1 MENFLLISVL
11 GVLTI
16 YFYSSM
22 NVYKSLYKKIS
33 EEKEMEIEKVQ
44 NLEKLKEKFERQVE
58 YSLSTINE
66 SQESLK
72 GSRDDYQE
80 LKLKNTELEH
90 RNKLLQERINEL
102 YASVGN
108 IS

>member
-1 MENFLLISVL
+1 MDNFLIVAIL

-22 NVYKSLYKKIS
+22 NVYKALYRKIT
-33 EEKEMEIEKVQ
+33 EEKEMQIEKVK
-44 NLEKLKEKFERQVE
+44 NLEKLKEKFERQVK
-58 YSLSTINE
+58 YSLETIND

-72 GSRDDYQE
+72 STRDDYQR
-80 LKLKNTELEH
+80 LKLENTELDH

-102 YASVGN
+102 YASVGTLN
-108 IS
+108 

>member
-1 MENFLLISVL
+1 MDNFLIVAIL

-22 NVYKSLYKKIS
+22 NVYKSLYKKIT
-33 EEKEMEIEKVQ
+33 EEKEMEKEKVK
-44 NLEKLKEKFERQVE
+44 NLEKLKEKFERQVK
-58 YSLSTINE
+58 YSLETIND

-72 GSRDDYQE
+72 STRDDYQR
-80 LKLKNTELEH
+80 LKLDNTELDH

-102 YASVGN
+102 YASVGTLN
-108 IS
+108 

>member
-1 MENFLLISVL
+1 MDNFLLVAIL

-22 NVYKSLYKKIS
+22 NVYKSLYRKIT
-33 EEKEMEIEKVQ
+33 EEKAMEQEKVK
-44 NLEKLKEKFERQVE
+44 NLEELKEKFERQVK
-58 YSLSTINE
+58 YSLDTIND
-66 SQESLK
+66 SQDSLK
-72 GSRDDYQE
+72 ATRDDYQA
-80 LKLKNTELEH
+80 LKLENTELDH

-108 IS
+108 IQ

>member
-1 MENFLLISVL
+1 MENFLLIAVL

-22 NVYKSLYKKIS
+22 NVYKSLYKKIR
-33 EEKEMEIEKVQ
+33 EEKEMEQEKVR
-44 NLEKLKEKFERQVE
+44 NLEKLKEKFEKQVE
-58 YSLSTINE
+58 YSLATINE
-66 SQESLK
+66 SQDSLK
-72 GSRDDYQE
+72 SSRDDYQN

-108 IS
+108 LS

>member
-1 MENFLLISVL
+1 MDNFLLVAIL

-22 NVYKSLYKKIS
+22 NVYKSLYRKIV
-33 EEKEMEIEKVQ
+33 EEKEMEQEKVK
-44 NLEKLKEKFERQVE
+44 NLESLKEKFEKQVQ
-58 YSLSTINE
+58 YSLDTIND

-72 GSRDDYQE
+72 SSREDFQE

-102 YASVGN
+102 YASVGTVN
-108 IS
+108 

>member
-1 MENFLLISVL
+1 MENFLLISLL

-33 EEKEMEIEKVQ
+33 EEKEMEVEKVQ
-44 NLEKLKEKFERQVE
+44 NLEKLKEKFEKQVE

-72 GSRDDYQE
+72 SSRDDYQE